1 MKRIAIAGSRW
12 IPIAT
17 FPIIAK
23 AAEQSVLHQVD
34 PQTLPWFTWAW
45 VLGLSLGGWFASSAP
60 TLAGWIDDGNGD
72 GNGNGNS
79 GPRELWT
86 RRWGIVGRLAACL
99 VAGFACFFGGLII
112 GTPMVA
118 NFLAVLFASFGG
130 DKYLQAQAEK
140 VANRNPPGGQ
150 P

>member
-1 MKRIAIAGSRW
+1 MKRIVTAGSQW

-17 FPIIAK
+17 FPILAK

-34 PQTLPWFTWAW
+34 PQALPWFTWAW

-60 TLAGWIDDGNGD
+60 TLAGWIDET
-72 GNGNGNS
+72 NGNGS
-79 GPRELWT
+79 SRELWT
-86 RRWGIVGRLAACL
+86 RRWRIVGRLAACL
-99 VAGFACFFGGLII
+99 AAGFSCFFGGLII

-130 DKYLQAQAEK
+130 DKYLQAQADR
-140 VANRNPPGGQ
+140 APRHAPPGDR